1 MLCRQMALPSM
12 LRGQAARRW
21 CWFTDGFRVANP
33 ALTEQVRD
41 WVIANREEIYAPIYQ
56 VLGDG
61 VTELLAPKPP
71 ITVPTLVPTADRD
84 GGNPPAMS
92 RAISA
97 GIPGATL
104 VILEG
109 LRHMA
114 LAEAPQIFNENL
126 LTFLRVVKP
135 HD

>member
-1 MLCRQMALPSM
+1 M
-12 LRGQAARRW
+12 ARRW
-21 CWFTDGFRVANP
+21 CWFTGAFRAANA
-33 ALTEQVRD
+33 ALMEQVRN
-41 WVIANREEIYAPIYQ
+41 WVIADREEIYAPIYQ
-56 VLGDG
+56 VPGDG
-61 VTELLAPKPP
+61 VTELLAPRPP
-71 ITVPTLVPTADRD
+71 IAVPTLVPTADRD
-84 GGNPPAMS
+84 GGNSPAMS

-97 GIPGATL
+97 GMPGATL